1 MDQHIEKLRSELFDE
16 LAAIRIIE
24 QPLERLTKASK
35 AISNTIAALNRVIE
49 EIIFK
54 DEQAEIYFFK
64 HTKPEILA
72 VRTEEIFRYNL
83 FINTPI
89 GTIEVRLKFFEDQ
102 LKSLTS
108 FFRINSFNYQYY
120 KNCVDDLDRVYF
132 LKSSGPPSVPLDG
145 IVENDTEFS
154 TPMSYQFAKF
164 IAYENLQYFLLE
176 RIALIKNPG
185 YKEPQINDKPD
196 IDLKWTGD
204 LINIVELAY
213 GIWLTGQLN
222 NGNASLNQIVRW
234 LEADLHVT
242 IGIIQRRFAEIEKRK
257 RLSHTKYIDQMRDAV
272 LHKIEGEN
280 L

>member
-1 MDQHIEKLRSELFDE
+1 MDQHIEKLKSALFGDLE
-16 LAAIRIIE
+16 KIREIE
-24 QPLERLTKASK
+24 QPLERLTKASDAVGK
-35 AISNTIAALNRVIE
+35 TIGALNTVIAG
-49 EIIFK
+49 ITFK
-54 DEQAEIYFFK
+54 NSREEIYFFK

-89 GTIEVRLKFFEDQ
+89 GTIEVQLKFFEDQ

-120 KNCVDDLDRVYF
+120 KNNINDLDGVYF
-132 LKSSGPPSVPLDG
+132 LKSSGPPEVPLDG
-145 IVENDTEFS
+145 VVENDSEFS
-154 TPMSYQFAKF
+154 TPMSYQFSKF

-176 RIALIKNPG
+176 RIALIKNPD
-185 YKEPQINDKPD
+185 YKAHQLSEQQDN
-196 IDLKWTGD
+196 DLKWTGD

-234 LEADLHVT
+234 LETNLHVT
-242 IGIIQRRFAEIEKRK
+242 IGIIQRRFADIEKRK
-257 RLSHTKYIDQMRDAV
+257 RLSPTKYIDQMRDTI
-272 LHKIEGEN
+272 LHKIEADN